1 MKKLNAY
8 EVMGMMKA
16 KQLQKQKG
24 ASLIE
29 YALVVAAVVA
39 VSVVVFS
46 GDAGTSI
53 NGAIEAKVTDAA
65 KEIAK

>member
-8 EVMGMMKA
+8 EVMGMIKA

-39 VSVVVFS
+39 ISVVVFS

-53 NGAIEAKVTDAA
+53 NGAIEAKVTNAA

>member
-8 EVMGMMKA
+8 EVMGMIKA

>member
-1 MKKLNAY
+1 MKRLNAY

-39 VSVVVFS
+39 VGAVVFGGGVGS
-46 GDAGTSI
+46 LD
-53 NGAIEAKVTDAA
+53 GAIETKVSNTAT
-65 KEIAK
+65 EIAK